1 MCENCIER
9 THLHKHAANKANSG
23 RTTVEAKRGVQRRG
37 ETERGKGSTTGG
49 AATAGPAGRV
59 KMQLKNAT
67 VLHKSAGK
75 APKIAHNT
83 QHQHERVSAGCA
95 GWKKGWPSS
104 GQTWHGRR
112 RAVNMTNAQGTRVN
126 RRYNLL
132 IIRCA
137 CSACC
142 CCSFT
147 SYCSSSSSICFCC
160 CHPCCWHCVALVW
173 PAGSTSTT
181 CESTKRHTSNPKSVS
196 LAQICRKTLSNIS
209 WQRGRVT
216 QGITLLAGSEGRGE
230 RGAQHELQKILQR
243 HDSTLA
249 NVADAANTA
258 SVASPFYVAI
268 FMSCWPENGD
278 WY

>member
-1 MCENCIER
+1 
-9 THLHKHAANKANSG
+9 
-23 RTTVEAKRGVQRRG
+23 
-37 ETERGKGSTTGG
+37 
-49 AATAGPAGRV
+49 
-59 KMQLKNAT
+59 
-67 VLHKSAGK
+67 
-75 APKIAHNT
+75 
-83 QHQHERVSAGCA
+83 
-95 GWKKGWPSS
+95 
-104 GQTWHGRR
+104 
-112 RAVNMTNAQGTRVN
+112 MTSAQGTRVN

-147 SYCSSSSSICFCC
+147 SSCSSSSYSCSSICC
-160 CHPCCWHCVALVW
+160 CHPCTVLHLFGL
-173 PAGSTSTT
+173 PDQPQQLAGPPNAT
-181 CESTKRHTSNPKSVS
+181 HPIPNPKAS
-196 LAQICRKTLSNIS
+196 LKFAEKLCQTSRDREEELHRESRC
-209 WQRGRVT
+209 WQEVRD
-216 QGITLLAGSEGRGE
+216 GE

-278 WY
+278 